1 MISNLY
7 IYIYPI
13 YVIYIHTQT
22 HIHSIYMYINT
33 YIHKLQSEFYFGSL
47 PEVNNFLDY
56 MT

>member
-1 MISNLY
+1 MLY
-7 IYIYPI
+7 IGYIYK
-13 YVIYIHTQT
+13 HTQT

-33 YIHKLQSEFYFGSL
+33 YIYKLQSEFYFGSL